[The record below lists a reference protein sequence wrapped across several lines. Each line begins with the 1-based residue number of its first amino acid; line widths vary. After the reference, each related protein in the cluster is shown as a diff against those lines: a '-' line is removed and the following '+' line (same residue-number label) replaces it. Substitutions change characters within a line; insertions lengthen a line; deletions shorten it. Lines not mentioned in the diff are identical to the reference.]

1 MPFHFFLTG
10 YTVRLENG
18 GGEGEGVNLLL
29 KQLNQLRVM
38 SCIVKYNRSVE
49 ILELNVLNNFC
60 AV

>member
-18 GGEGEGVNLLL
+18 GGEGEGV
-29 KQLNQLRVM
+29 NQLRVM

-60 AV
+60 AA